1 MTAQKKRRLALAITA
16 IVLIA
21 LFFVSFMLGQ
31 YQIDPLGV
39 LSTISAKLFGTPCSE
54 SEMAQT
60 VVWKIRLPR
69 ICAAVLVGAALSVAG
84 AVYQGLFKNPMVSPD
99 ILGAS
104 SGAGFGAALAIL
116 LSLPYVFIQTNAFVF
131 GIIAVGLAY
140 VMCRAVSSGKDS
152 ILMLVLG
159 GMVVS
164 TLFSS
169 FITLTKYVADPDSKL
184 PEITYWLMGSL
195 STVSLRD
202 VLFLLPPL
210 LISMVPLASLRWQL
224 NALAFGDEEAQSM
237 GLNVNRLRA
246 IFILCAT
253 LLTAASVAIAG
264 MIGWVGLI
272 IPHMARFIIG
282 PNCREL
288 LPMSFLL
295 GGCFLLIVDNL
306 ARNLFVTE
314 IPLGILTSI
323 IGAPFF
329 FYLLFRRKKEQQ
341 A

>member
-1 MTAQKKRRLALAITA
+1 MTGQRKRRAALAIATA
-16 IVLIA
+16 TLII
-21 LFFVSFMLGQ
+21 LFFGSFMLGQ
-31 YQIDPLGV
+31 YPIDPLGV
-39 LSTISAKLFGTPCSE
+39 ISTISAKLFGTPCVE

-69 ICAAVLVGAALSVAG
+69 ICAALFVGAALSVAG

-140 VMCRAVSSGKDS
+140 GICRAVSSGKDS

-210 LISMVPLASLRWQL
+210 LIGLVPLASLRWQL

-246 IFILCAT
+246 IFIFSAT

-288 LPMSFLL
+288 IPMSFLL

-306 ARNLFVTE
+306 ARNLFVAE

-341 A
+341 Q